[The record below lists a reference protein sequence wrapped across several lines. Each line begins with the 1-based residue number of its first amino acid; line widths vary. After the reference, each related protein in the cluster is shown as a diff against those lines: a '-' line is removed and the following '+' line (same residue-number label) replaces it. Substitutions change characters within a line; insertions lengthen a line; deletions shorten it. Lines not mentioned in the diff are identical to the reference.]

1 MPIHW
6 VGAVIS
12 GRVEMVSVIQTAVV
26 DFIFQF
32 CYLHQI
38 RHVIR
43 EPAKRSKMKSTSI
56 YTSQTIGINLIW
68 ELTQEIQTLLKG
80 GNVND
85 VSKTFGWYL
94 TNCFFCLS
102 NFTSINEL
110 FVFVVT
116 FEKGTYSKLSFFQI
130 YISNQIELINNA
142 GIKEVFKMSAMT
154 SDFTRFNTT
163 LNSRNVAIVKQFLQH

>member
-1 MPIHW
+1 MHYVKCMHHSYLVFGSEPDLVMPIHW

-80 GNVND
+80 GGVLD

-94 TNCFFCLS
+94 TNCFFYLS

-116 FEKGTYSKLSFFQI
+116 
-130 YISNQIELINNA
+130 
-142 GIKEVFKMSAMT
+142 
-154 SDFTRFNTT
+154 
-163 LNSRNVAIVKQFLQH
+163 

>member
-1 MPIHW
+1 MFGSEPDLVMPIHW

-26 DFIFQF
+26 DFIFKF

-56 YTSQTIGINLIW
+56 YTSKTIGITLIW
-68 ELTQEIQTLLKG
+68 ELTHEVQTLLKG
-80 GNVND
+80 GDVND

-94 TNCFFCLS
+94 TNCFFFTFQISQVLTWKLKGKKS
-102 NFTSINEL
+102 NSLNISTRWL

-116 FEKGTYSKLSFFQI
+116 
-130 YISNQIELINNA
+130 
-142 GIKEVFKMSAMT
+142 
-154 SDFTRFNTT
+154 
-163 LNSRNVAIVKQFLQH
+163 